1 LLVRRAFWA
10 KGKEQRLL
18 LLSHSKDWLAI
29 KIEAYKDY
37 LSQVKHLPFRIAITS
52 LCTYNLLMFKLSKYV

>member
-18 LLSHSKDWLAI
+18 LLSHSRNWLAI
-29 KIEAYKDY
+29 KIGEDLQRHPDY
-37 LSQVKHLPFRIAITS
+37 LSRDVWTISAES
-52 LCTYNLLMFKLSKYV
+52 

>member
-1 LLVRRAFWA
+1 MLVRRAFWA

-37 LSQVKHLPFRIAITS
+37 LSQVKHLPLRTAVTS
-52 LCTYNLLMFKLSKYV
+52 LCTYNLLMFKLSNCV